1 MYNVDTQAITPP
13 HCNNPNCNDARGVDL
28 FKFIFALCIM
38 AIHSGI
44 GQSEVYIKGTFAS
57 YLYPLLFRL
66 AVPYFFVASGYFFGR
81 KIYNCGVYNGF
92 DKWWNYLRRLAQKL
106 LIFEPL
112 ALTIYLIGL
121 YIAHL
126 SPIVIFLKGIQ
137 SILFYPMGA
146 LWYIQALIIAFVL
159 LIPFIRY
166 GKEILALAIGAI
178 LYLFALLSNN
188 YFFLADNLNLQDIIE
203 GYNHIFISARNGL
216 FVGLIFV
223 TLGILCA
230 KYQNSVQAIDTGTIF
245 IVTVIM
251 YGLTA
256 IEVWATSGKA
266 FIDERSLFILY
277 LPLIPV
283 LFLSSLRL
291 SLKNLSCALTLRH
304 LSTSI
309 YLLHAIIIRGL
320 LLLITQT
327 TQWHPSPYEIFLM
340 TGVILTMIIIPIY
353 RSHRQPFMSWLT

>member
-1 MYNVDTQAITPP
+1 
-13 HCNNPNCNDARGVDL
+13 
-28 FKFIFALCIM
+28 
-38 AIHSGI
+38 
-44 GQSEVYIKGTFAS
+44 
-57 YLYPLLFRL
+57 
-66 AVPYFFVASGYFFGR
+66 
-81 KIYNCGVYNGF
+81 
-92 DKWWNYLRRLAQKL
+92 
-106 LIFEPL
+106 
-112 ALTIYLIGL
+112 
-121 YIAHL
+121 
-126 SPIVIFLKGIQ
+126 
-137 SILFYPMGA
+137 MGA